1 MTCSQP
7 TRKQAAL
14 LMMTG
19 RVVGS
24 ILTIATAGVLAR
36 CWSEQDYG
44 GYRAVMLA
52 FQVMS
57 SFATLGIP
65 TGLTFFLSQT
75 NRGRQKAAVAQ
86 AGLLLAGCGGLVS
99 AVTIGWSLAWPASDA
114 GSGLPAA
121 LAFALYPVFAL
132 PLLVA
137 DTWLLTIQRSRTAA
151 WFIIQTSILQ
161 SAAAI
166 LPALAGFGVPA
177 VLGCL
182 TFATFIRFLIAFWI
196 YRSEYRGDD
205 SDWDPA
211 FPMRLLRHS
220 APLGLAGLVGSI
232 NLMLDKLFISC
243 WAAPAEFAVYSN
255 GATELP
261 VIGIIS
267 SSVAAVLAPEFV
279 RLFQGGRL
287 QEMLAL
293 WRSSLRITAIVVLPL
308 TAGMLLFAAD
318 AVTLLYSEKY
328 LESVPIFR
336 IYLLVLPLRITVHGS
351 LLVAAGRSRTVFSA
365 AVIGVVLAA
374 GLLCALVP
382 VFGMP
387 GAASAMVLS
396 VYGVAGVLLF
406 RTARLVGTSLR
417 ETVPWRDL
425 SLTLAA
431 SAAGAA
437 LAAIVTRQ
445 LDPGWVRL
453 VVGLGITGFV
463 CCSIHA
469 AAWGS
474 RGELLAVFAAAT
486 GRRPVQRG
494 TP

>member
-1 MTCSQP
+1 MTRSQP
-7 TRKQAAL
+7 NRKQAAL
-14 LMMTG
+14 LLMTG

-24 ILTIATAGVLAR
+24 MLTIVTAGVLAR
-36 CWSEQDYG
+36 CWSEQEYG

-52 FQVMS
+52 FQAMS

-65 TGLTFFLSQT
+65 TGLTFFLSQAS
-75 NRGRQKAAVAQ
+75 RGRQKATVAQ

-99 AVTIGWSLAWPASDA
+99 AVTIGWNLAWPAPDA
-114 GSGLPAA
+114 GSGLSAA
-121 LAFALYPVFAL
+121 VAFALYPVFAL

-182 TFATFIRFLIAFWI
+182 TFATFVRFVIAFRI
-196 YRSEYRGDD
+196 YRSEYHGDRPD
-205 SDWDPA
+205 LDPA
-211 FPMRLLRHS
+211 FPLRLLRHS
-220 APLGLAGLVGSI
+220 VPLGLAGLVGSI

-243 WAAPAEFAVYSN
+243 WATPAEFAVYCN

-267 SSVAAVLAPEFV
+267 GSVAAVLAPEFV
-279 RLFQGGRL
+279 RLFQAGRL

-293 WRSSLRITAIVVLPL
+293 WRSSLRITATVVLPL

-351 LLVAAGRSRTVFSA
+351 LLVAAGRSQTVFSA

-387 GAASAMVLS
+387 GAAAAMVLS

-417 ETVPWRDL
+417 ETVPWWDL

-437 LAAIVTRQ
+437 LAALVTRQ

-463 CCSIHA
+463 CCLIHA
-469 AAWGS
+469 AAGGS
-474 RGELLAVFAAAT
+474 RSQLLAMITAVT

>member
-1 MTCSQP
+1 MNRTQP
-7 TRKQAAL
+7 TRQQAAL
-14 LMMTG
+14 LLMTG

-24 ILTIATAGVLAR
+24 LLAIVTAGVLAR
-36 CWSEQDYG
+36 CWSEQEYG
-44 GYRAVMLA
+44 GYRQVLLA

-65 TGLTFFLSQT
+65 TGLTFFLSQE

-86 AGLLLAGCGGLVS
+86 ACLLLAGGGVLVS

-114 GSGLPAA
+114 GGGLSSAA
-121 LAFALYPVFAL
+121 AFALYPVFAL

-137 DTWLLTIQRSRTAA
+137 DTWLLTIQRSRAAA
-151 WFIIQTSILQ
+151 WFIIQTAILQ

-166 LPALAGFGVPA
+166 LPAMAGFGVPA

-182 TFATFIRFLIAFWI
+182 TFATFIRFLIAVRIF
-196 YRSEYRGDD
+196 RGEYRGDEW
-205 SDWDPA
+205 DWDRG
-211 FPMRLLRHS
+211 FPVRLLRH
-220 APLGLAGLVGSI
+220 AVPLGLAGVVGSF
-232 NLMLDKLFISC
+232 NLMLDKLFVSC
-243 WAAPAEFAVYSN
+243 WAGPAEFAVYCN

-279 RLFQGGRL
+279 RLFQVGRL
-287 QEMLAL
+287 QEMLAV
-293 WRSSLRITAIVVLPL
+293 WRSSIRFTATAVLPL
-308 TAGMLLFAAD
+308 TAGMLLFAPD

-328 LESVPIFR
+328 LDSVPIFR
-336 IYLLVLPLRITVHGS
+336 IYLLVLPLRVTVHGS

-365 AVIGVVLAA
+365 ALVGVGLAA
-374 GLLCALVP
+374 ALLCALVP
-382 VFGMP
+382 ILGMP
-387 GAASAMVLS
+387 GAAAAMVLS
-396 VYGVAGVLLF
+396 VYGVAGVLLV
-406 RTARLVGTSLR
+406 RTARLVGASLR
-417 ETVPWRDL
+417 ETVPWREM

-437 LAAIVTRQ
+437 VAAIVTRQ

-453 VVGLGITGFV
+453 LIGLGVTGFV

-469 AAWGS
+469 AARGS
-474 RGELLAVFAAAT
+474 RSDLHAIVAAVT
-486 GRRPVQRG
+486 TRRSAPRG